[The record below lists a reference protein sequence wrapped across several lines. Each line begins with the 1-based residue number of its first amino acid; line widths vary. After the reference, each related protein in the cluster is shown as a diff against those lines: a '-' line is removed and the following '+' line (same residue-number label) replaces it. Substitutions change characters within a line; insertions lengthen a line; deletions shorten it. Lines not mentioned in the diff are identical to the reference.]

1 MSEFLAPINYARARD
16 VLYRLNTYT
25 AYTPGGAAQVL
36 RVLSE
41 SYPLVFSRLEQKTFA
56 NGAVLLEMPGASLTG
71 PLVFVCHLDAPAADY
86 PLGTAGGM
94 PLCAALERAHAI
106 TLLEALEGL
115 LGDGYQPGGD
125 LLLAFSMD
133 GLGGGEGAQSIAAHL
148 GARGLT
154 PCFVLDYGGYATM
167 EAFRTYLPRES
178 PLALIGVTEKGV
190 VSGTVTGP
198 TARVLR
204 AGARLSRRAKRA
216 SLCPASAQMLVSLG
230 RNAPLLQRWFV
241 RSPHVSFPLMRLLWR
256 KRAVREQFFVS
267 RRTVYSLSAQGTP
280 QRPAATAELRLCQ
293 TLIPGRGTEAAARRI
308 RLLAGRGVK
317 VDLPVRLEPSAP
329 SQAAGQAWEALVTAI
344 EIQFERAI
352 AVPCLSPLRT
362 DGRFY
367 AGLGGRV
374 YRFSPFLLTGEEAL
388 DGLCTITDGTLQ
400 TAVQFFRSMLSV

>member
-1 MSEFLAPINYARARD
+1 MSEFLAPINYVRARD
-16 VLYRLNTYT
+16 VLCRLNAYT
-25 AYTPGGAAQVL
+25 AYTPEGAARVL

-41 SYPLVFSRLEQKTFA
+41 RYPLVFSRLEQKSFT

-71 PLVFVCHLDAPAADY
+71 PLVFVCHLDAPATEDSAPGDA
-86 PLGTAGGM
+86 PR
-94 PLCAALERAHAI
+94 CAALERAHAV

-133 GLGGGEGAQSIAAHL
+133 GLSGGAGAQSIAAHL
-148 GARGLT
+148 KARGLT

-190 VSGTVTGP
+190 VSGTLTGP
-198 TARVLR
+198 TAKVLR
-204 AGARLSRRAKRA
+204 AGARLSRFGKRA

-230 RNAPLLQRWFV
+230 RRAPLLQRWFV
-241 RSPHVSFPLMRLLWR
+241 RSPYVSFPLMRLLWR

-267 RRTVYSLSAQGTP
+267 RRTVYSLAAQGTP
-280 QRPAATAELRLCQ
+280 QSPAATAELRLCQ

-329 SQAAGQAWEALVTAI
+329 SQAGGQAWDALVTSI
-344 EIQFERAI
+344 EIQFERAV
-352 AVPCLSPLRT
+352 AVPCLSPLTT

-367 AGLGGRV
+367 AELGGRV

-388 DGLCTITDGTLQ
+388 HGLCTITDGTLQ

>member
-1 MSEFLAPINYARARD
+1 MSEFLAPINYVRARD
-16 VLYRLNTYT
+16 VLCRLNAYT
-25 AYTPGGAAQVL
+25 AYTPEGAARVL

-41 SYPLVFSRLEQKTFA
+41 RYPLVFSRLEQKSFT

-71 PLVFVCHLDAPAADY
+71 PLVFVCHLDAPATEDSAPGDA
-86 PLGTAGGM
+86 PQ
-94 PLCAALERAHAI
+94 CAALERAHAV

-133 GLGGGEGAQSIAAHL
+133 GLSGGAGAQSIAAHL
-148 GARGLT
+148 KARGLT

-190 VSGTVTGP
+190 VSGTLTGP
-198 TARVLR
+198 TAKVLR
-204 AGARLSRRAKRA
+204 AGARLSRFGKRA

-230 RNAPLLQRWFV
+230 RRAPLLQRWFV
-241 RSPHVSFPLMRLLWR
+241 RSPYVSFPLMRLLWR

-267 RRTVYSLSAQGTP
+267 RRTVYSLAAQGTP
-280 QRPAATAELRLCQ
+280 QSPAATAELRLCQ

-329 SQAAGQAWEALVTAI
+329 SQAADRPGT
-344 EIQFERAI
+344 R
-352 AVPCLSPLRT
+352 LSPLSK
-362 DGRFY
+362 
-367 AGLGGRV
+367 
-374 YRFSPFLLTGEEAL
+374 FSLSAPW
-388 DGLCTITDGTLQ
+388 LCR
-400 TAVQFFRSMLSV
+400 A

>member
-1 MSEFLAPINYARARD
+1 MSEFLAPINYVRARD
-16 VLYRLNTYT
+16 VLCRLNAYT
-25 AYTPGGAAQVL
+25 AYTPEGAARVL

-41 SYPLVFSRLEQKTFA
+41 RYPLVFSRLEQKSFT

-71 PLVFVCHLDAPAADY
+71 PLVFVCHLDAPATEDSAPGDA
-86 PLGTAGGM
+86 PQ
-94 PLCAALERAHAI
+94 CAALERAHAV

-133 GLGGGEGAQSIAAHL
+133 GLSGGAGAQSIAAHL
-148 GARGLT
+148 KARGLT

-190 VSGTVTGP
+190 VSGTLTGP
-198 TARVLR
+198 TAKVLR
-204 AGARLSRRAKRA
+204 AGARLSRCGKRA

-230 RNAPLLQRWFV
+230 RRAPLLQRWFV
-241 RSPHVSFPLMRLLWR
+241 RSPYVSFPLMRLLWR

-267 RRTVYSLSAQGTP
+267 RRTVYSLAAQGTP
-280 QRPAATAELRLCQ
+280 QSPAATAELRLCQ

-329 SQAAGQAWEALVTAI
+329 SQAGGQAWDALVTSI
-344 EIQFERAI
+344 EIQFERAV
-352 AVPCLSPLRT
+352 AVPCLSPLTT

-367 AGLGGRV
+367 AELGGRV

-388 DGLCTITDGTLQ
+388 HGLCTITDGTLQ

>member
-1 MSEFLAPINYARARD
+1 MSEFLAPINYVRARD
-16 VLYRLNTYT
+16 VLCRLNAYT
-25 AYTPGGAAQVL
+25 AYTPEGAARVL

-41 SYPLVFSRLEQKTFA
+41 RYPLVFSRLEQKSFT

-71 PLVFVCHLDAPAADY
+71 PLVFVCHLDAPATEDSAPGDA
-86 PLGTAGGM
+86 PQ
-94 PLCAALERAHAI
+94 CAALERAHAV

-133 GLGGGEGAQSIAAHL
+133 GLSGGAGAQSIAAHL
-148 GARGLT
+148 KARGLT

-190 VSGTVTGP
+190 VSGTLTGP
-198 TARVLR
+198 TAKVLR
-204 AGARLSRRAKRA
+204 AGARLSRFGKRA

-230 RNAPLLQRWFV
+230 RRAPLLQRWFV
-241 RSPHVSFPLMRLLWR
+241 RSPYVSFPLMRLLWR

-267 RRTVYSLSAQGTP
+267 RRTVYSLTAQGTP
-280 QRPAATAELRLCQ
+280 QSPAATAELRLCQ

-329 SQAAGQAWEALVTAI
+329 SQAGGQAWDALVTSI
-344 EIQFERAI
+344 EIQFERAV
-352 AVPCLSPLRT
+352 AVPCLSPLTT

-367 AGLGGRV
+367 AELGGRV

-388 DGLCTITDGTLQ
+388 HGLCTITDGTLQ

>member
-1 MSEFLAPINYARARD
+1 MSEFLAPINYVRARD
-16 VLYRLNTYT
+16 VLCRLNAYT
-25 AYTPGGAAQVL
+25 AYTPEGAARVL

-41 SYPLVFSRLEQKTFA
+41 RYPLVFSRLEQKSFT

-71 PLVFVCHLDAPAADY
+71 PLVFVCHLDAPATEDSAPGDA
-86 PLGTAGGM
+86 PQ
-94 PLCAALERAHAI
+94 CAALERAHAV

-133 GLGGGEGAQSIAAHL
+133 GLSGGAGAQSIAAHL
-148 GARGLT
+148 KARGLT

-190 VSGTVTGP
+190 VSGTLTGP
-198 TARVLR
+198 TAKVLR
-204 AGARLSRRAKRA
+204 AGARLSRFGKRA

-230 RNAPLLQRWFV
+230 RRAPLLQRWFV
-241 RSPHVSFPLMRLLWR
+241 RSPYVSFPLMRLLWR

-267 RRTVYSLSAQGTP
+267 RRTVYSLAAQGTP
-280 QRPAATAELRLCQ
+280 QSPAATAELRLCQ

-329 SQAAGQAWEALVTAI
+329 SQAGGQAWDALVTSI
-344 EIQFERAI
+344 EIQFERAV
-352 AVPCLSPLRT
+352 AVPCLSPLTT

-367 AGLGGRV
+367 AELGGRV

-388 DGLCTITDGTLQ
+388 HGLCTITDGTLQ

>member
-1 MSEFLAPINYARARD
+1 APINYVRARD
-16 VLYRLNTYT
+16 VLCRLNAYT
-25 AYTPGGAAQVL
+25 AYTPEGAARVL

-41 SYPLVFSRLEQKTFA
+41 RYPLVFSRLEQKSFT

-71 PLVFVCHLDAPAADY
+71 PLVFVCHLDAPATEDSAPGDA
-86 PLGTAGGM
+86 PQ
-94 PLCAALERAHAI
+94 CAALERAHAV

-133 GLGGGEGAQSIAAHL
+133 GLSGGAGAQSIAAHL
-148 GARGLT
+148 KARGLT

-190 VSGTVTGP
+190 VSGTLTGP
-198 TARVLR
+198 TAKVLR
-204 AGARLSRRAKRA
+204 AGARLSRCGKRA

-230 RNAPLLQRWFV
+230 RRAPLLQRWFV
-241 RSPHVSFPLMRLLWR
+241 RSPYVSFPLMRLLWR

-267 RRTVYSLSAQGTP
+267 RRTVYSLAAQGTP
-280 QRPAATAELRLCQ
+280 QSPAATAELRLCQ

-329 SQAAGQAWEALVTAI
+329 SQAGGQAWDALVTSI
-344 EIQFERAI
+344 EIQFERAV
-352 AVPCLSPLRT
+352 AVPCLSPLTT

-367 AGLGGRV
+367 AELGGRV

-388 DGLCTITDGTLQ
+388 HGLCTITDGTLQ